1 MGILKIRTCQQR
13 NSKLAFKRRNSM
25 KSTKILALMMWS
37 IFGVVPGLHAAC
49 STASIA
55 GRFGFTTTGSIPG
68 VGQVAATGIFTQDVS
83 GNSTGTQTRSLN
95 GSVADETFTG
105 TATVNSDCTG
115 TDTIQVFQDG
125 SLVRTTTL
133 HVVYDDKGREARA
146 IFTSLVLQP
155 SGVALP
161 SIITIDARKLFSRET
176 D

>member
-1 MGILKIRTCQQR
+1 
-13 NSKLAFKRRNSM
+13 M
-25 KSTKILALMMWS
+25 KTTKVLALMMGS
-37 IFGVVPGLHAAC
+37 IFIAVPGVHAAC
-49 STASIA
+49 TTASIA
-55 GRFGFTTTGSIPG
+55 GSFGFTTTGSIPAL
-68 VGQVAATGIFTQDVS
+68 GQVAATGIFTQDTS
-83 GNSTGTQTRSLN
+83 GNITGTQTRSLN

-133 HVVYDDKGREARA
+133 HVVYDDNRREARA

-155 SGVALP
+155 SGVILP
-161 SIITIDARKLFSRET
+161 SILTIEARKLFSREA

>member
-1 MGILKIRTCQQR
+1 
-13 NSKLAFKRRNSM
+13 
-25 KSTKILALMMWS
+25 
-37 IFGVVPGLHAAC
+37 
-49 STASIA
+49 
-55 GRFGFTTTGSIPG
+55 
-68 VGQVAATGIFTQDVS
+68 
-83 GNSTGTQTRSLN
+83 LN

-115 TDTIQVFQDG
+115 TDSIQVFQDG

-155 SGVALP
+155 SGVSLP
-161 SIITIDARKLFSRET
+161 SIITIEARKLSSREA